1 MHILKMQNNHS
12 CFIINRAAQS
22 FPSGKKKKLSAK
34 TQELWRYGSNQRW
47 PEKSRLAWRWEE
59 TNFITTKQ
67 NTRMLK
73 GAI

>member
-22 FPSGKKKKLSAK
+22 FPSGEKKVSTK

-47 PEKSRLAWRWEE
+47 PEKSRLTWRWEE

-67 NTRMLK
+67 NTRMLE